1 MLKQLPLIINYVSKS
16 IYNNNHW
23 KNAIW
28 WGGET
33 TTLYFYLA
41 LFSFSFFFFGC
52 DKIQEDL
59 CVQKPN

>member
-1 MLKQLPLIINYVSKS
+1 MLVKAFIIIIIGKMQFGGGRNNYS
-16 IYNNNHW
+16 
-23 KNAIW
+23 
-28 WGGET
+28 
-33 TTLYFYLA
+33 YFYLA